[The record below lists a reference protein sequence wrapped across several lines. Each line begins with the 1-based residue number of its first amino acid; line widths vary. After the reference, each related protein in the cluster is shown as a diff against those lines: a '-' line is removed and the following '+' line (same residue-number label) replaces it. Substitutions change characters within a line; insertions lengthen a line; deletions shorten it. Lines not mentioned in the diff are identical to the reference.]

1 MFDILAADEEYKRR
15 FKIKQREIEEEE
27 TETEHT
33 T

>member
-1 MFDILAADEEYKRR
+1 MFDILAEDEEYKRR
-15 FKIKQREIEEEE
+15 FKIKQREIVEEE